1 MSDDIPPALPRLP
14 VRSANSH
21 KGDFGRILL
30 VGGSLGMAGSISLAG
45 MAALRSGAGLVR
57 IASAKSATPIIATF
71 DPCYM
76 TVGLPEDAHGQI
88 QTPADALVDHANWSS
103 VMGIGPGLG
112 QSAEVT
118 WLVRDLVAKYHQ
130 PLVVDAD
137 GLNALAE
144 CPEISFGSNQVVL
157 TPHPGEF
164 RRLLEAGHGESELQ
178 TIGPPSETDQEAAAM
193 SFAQR
198 HNVVLVLKGNR
209 TIITDGRSLYR
220 NTTGNPGMAT
230 GGSGD
235 VLTGVVSA
243 MLAHGLE
250 ALQAAR
256 LAVHIHGLAG
266 DLAAESLGQISM
278 TARDIVDFLPQAFGR
293 MIR

>member
-1 MSDDIPPALPRLP
+1 
-14 VRSANSH
+14 
-21 KGDFGRILL
+21 
-30 VGGSLGMAGSISLAG
+30 
-45 MAALRSGAGLVR
+45 
-57 IASAKSATPIIATF
+57 
-71 DPCYM
+71 M

-88 QTPADALVDHANWSS
+88 QSPADALVDHANWSS

-112 QSAEVT
+112 QSAELT
-118 WLVRDLVAKYHQ
+118 SLVRDLVADYQQ

-144 CPEISFGSNQVVL
+144 CPEISFGSNQVIL

-164 RRLLEAGHGESELQ
+164 RRLLESGHGESELQ
-178 TIGPPSETDQEAAAM
+178 TIGAVSETDQEAAAM
-193 SFAQR
+193 SFARR

-209 TIITDGRSLYR
+209 TIITDGRTLYR
-220 NTTGNPGMAT
+220 NATGNPGMAT

-266 DLAAESLGQISM
+266 DLAADSLGQISM